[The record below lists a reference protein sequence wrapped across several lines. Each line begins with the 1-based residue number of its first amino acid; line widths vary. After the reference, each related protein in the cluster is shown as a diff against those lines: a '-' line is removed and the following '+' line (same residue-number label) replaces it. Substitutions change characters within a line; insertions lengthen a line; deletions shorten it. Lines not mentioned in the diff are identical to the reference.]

1 MVDYRHGRAV
11 EERGT
16 PAYDIWVIIRSALWG
31 VVISL
36 LCFIIFAVVINGSNV
51 QESTIPP
58 TVQTIKIISVAI
70 AGLLAAVA
78 TDSRGWLKG
87 GVAGLIYILLALI
100 ITSMISSEPMLF
112 SAMLN
117 DAFMAFVAGA
127 IGGIIGVTL
136 KSK

>member
-1 MVDYRHGRAV
+1 MADYRHGRTV
-11 EERGT
+11 EERWIS
-16 PAYDIWVIIRSALWG
+16 AYDIWVIIRSALWG

-36 LCFIIFAVVINGSNV
+36 LCFIIFAVVINSSNV
-51 QESTIPP
+51 QESSIPP

-70 AGLLAAVA
+70 AGLLASFAA
-78 TDSRGWLKG
+78 NSRGWLKG
-87 GVAGLIYILLALI
+87 GIAGLIYILLVLV
-100 ITSMISSEPMLF
+100 ITSIVSSESVSF
-112 SAMLN
+112 SAILN